1 MAPLPPESTPRYRV
15 VYTGNGHQHTQ
26 EWRSHLS
33 PSAMDTFLGGVWTD
47 MDALLYDTV
56 IDDVLFAADG
66 SNIFN
71 SVTMTI
77 TGANFGSGSGSVS
90 TAPYFISYIG
100 RSSDGRRLRVY
111 WYNVNVLGVDY
122 RFGAGENA
130 NVDATIADL
139 IAAGSDLVTIGDLAP
154 VWKSYANG
162 GVSAYWQR
170 KVRP

>member
-15 VYTGNGHQHTQ
+15 VYSGNGHQHTQ

-33 PSAMDTFLGGVWTD
+33 PSALNTLLEQLWTE
-47 MDALLYDTV
+47 MSPLLYSTT
-56 IDDVLFAADG
+56 IDDVQFAADG

-71 SVTMTI
+71 SVTMDI
-77 TGANFGSGSGSVS
+77 VGNVYGSGSGSVS
-90 TAPYFISYIG
+90 TVPYFISYIG

-111 WYNVNVLGVDY
+111 FYNVNELGVDY

-130 NVDATIADL
+130 NVDDTIADL
-139 IAAGSDLVTIGDLAP
+139 IAAGSDLVTIGDLTP

-162 GVSAYWQR
+162 GISAYWQR
-170 KVRP
+170 NVRP

>member
-15 VYTGNGHQHTQ
+15 KYTGNGHQHTQ

-33 PSAMDTFLGGVWTD
+33 PSAMDTLLVQLWTE
-47 MDALLYDTV
+47 MSPLLYSTT

-71 SVTMTI
+71 SVTMGI
-77 TGANFGSGSGSVS
+77 VGDVYGSGSGSVS
-90 TAPYFISYIG
+90 TVPYFISFIG

-122 RFGAGENA
+122 RFGAGEQA
-130 NVDATIADL
+130 NIDDTISDL
-139 IAAGSDLVTIGDLAP
+139 IAAGGDLVTIGDLAP

-170 KVRP
+170 NVRP